1 MQQQNLRTLSLTLT
15 EVSSQILHTQG
26 KAGAERKI
34 AAASLLRPPSGPVS
48 EEQKSNP
55 VSPEKMNQTIKSSK
69 SKTPSI
75 VLSSTNNL

>member
-55 VSPEKMNQTIKSSK
+55 VSPEKMNQTIKSK